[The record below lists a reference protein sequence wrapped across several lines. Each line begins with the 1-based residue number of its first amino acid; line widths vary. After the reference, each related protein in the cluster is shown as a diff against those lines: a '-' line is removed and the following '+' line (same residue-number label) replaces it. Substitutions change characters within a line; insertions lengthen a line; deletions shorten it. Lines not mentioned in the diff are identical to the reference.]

1 MYFKPNKMRSSI
13 MKEEYLEDFVEFL
26 KTGNCSEEFKDYM
39 NEDEDCQM
47 AVDMALKE
55 KLKRIYNIFG
65 KEI

>member
-1 MYFKPNKMRSSI
+1 